1 MAFLSWS
8 EAYLIGN
15 LTIDTEHKELF
26 RLINSFH
33 DRWQV
38 ACDHREIASL
48 LSQLVAYAE
57 MHFQHEE
64 AIMAEKEYPRL
75 EDHQRIHEAMFEKI
89 FQLRQALEKQDTH
102 LEMETIKFVKNW
114 LVEHIVQSDYL
125 FRDHLRRNKVD
136 PDKEPVTEAQ
146 PSAAES

>member
-1 MAFLSWS
+1 MALLTWS
-8 EAYLIGN
+8 DDYLIGD

-33 DRWQV
+33 NHWQENHDRKS
-38 ACDHREIASL
+38 IAAVL
-48 LSQLVAYAE
+48 NQLINYAQ

-64 AIMAEKEYPRL
+64 AIMEEAQYKKLIE
-75 EDHQRIHEAMFEKI
+75 HQAIHESLIDTI
-89 FQLRQALEKQDTH
+89 FKLHQEYSENHLH
-102 LEMETIKFVKNW
+102 LEMDTMKFVRSW
-114 LVEHIVQSDYL
+114 LVDHIVQNDYL